1 MTNLFFVFIFVMFL
15 RFSYKYLFIHWI
27 IYHPMN
33 YLIFFYISVGFQRII
48 TCLQTLTVDL
58 PLKVPVY
65 NPSLELGENNWIII
79 LNPSL
84 YS

>member
-1 MTNLFFVFIFVMFL
+1 
-15 RFSYKYLFIHWI
+15 
-27 IYHPMN
+27 MN